1 MNQKLTALRKQL
13 KRKLSKRQT
22 TRNKTVLS
30 IIAFV
35 LVILI
40 ATGFTIL
47 NLPVN
52 TENARKVV
60 TIPKGTNLSGIANL
74 LAEKQII
81 DYPRGFII
89 AVKMKHRSKS
99 LRAGRYRFAE
109 NRTYLNLIETLSDKK
124 IHTIRITIPEGYQ
137 ARNIAALLNRRI
149 GLDSL
154 EFMQKVN
161 DPAFMKDMNIHA
173 PSLEGY
179 LFPDTYDFSNS
190 EIADDILFTLVER
203 FNDVVDDTLLKA
215 IKRSGRSLHDVLKMA
230 SIVEGECKTD
240 EERPIVASVYYNRLR
255 RGMKLES
262 DPTVQYI
269 IPDGPRRLYKNDL
282 DIDSPYNTYRYKGLP
297 KGPVNNPGRKSIYA
311 AIFPARTK
319 YIYMVA
325 NGDGTHTFTTDYQ
338 SFLYAKQRLQR
349 IRKQVEFESAKGKKN

>member
-22 TRNKTVLS
+22 ARNKAALS
-30 IIAFV
+30 VIALG
-35 LVILI
+35 LVMLFAI
-40 ATGFTIL
+40 GFTIL
-47 NLPVN
+47 NLPVY

-60 TIPKGTNLSGIANL
+60 TIPKGTSLSGIANL
-74 LAEKQII
+74 LAEKRII

-89 AVKMKHRSKS
+89 VAKLMFRSKS
-99 LRAGRYRFAE
+99 LRAGRYRFAD
-109 NRTYLNLIETLSDKK
+109 NRTYLSLIKTLSDKN
-124 IHTIRITIPEGYQ
+124 IHTVRITIPEGFQ
-137 ARNIAALLNRRI
+137 AKNIAGLLNRRI

-154 EFMQKVN
+154 EFMQRAN
-161 DPAFMKDMNIHA
+161 DATFAKDLNVQA
-173 PSLEGY
+173 PTLEGY

-190 EIADDILFTLVER
+190 EIADDVLLALVER
-203 FNDVVDDTLLKA
+203 FHEVVNDTLLKA
-215 IKRSGRSLHDVLKMA
+215 IKKSGRSLHDVLKMA

-240 EERPIVASVYYNRLR
+240 GERAIVASVYYNRLR

-282 DIDSPYNTYRYKGLP
+282 SIDSPYNTYRFKGLP

-311 AIFPARTK
+311 AIFPARTR

-325 NGDGTHTFTTDYQ
+325 NGDGTHTFTNDYQ
-338 SFLYAKQRLQR
+338 SFLRAKQRLQR
-349 IRKQVEFESAKGKKN
+349 IRKQVALESTKEKKN